1 MLRELALFQLTFVWF
16 KTLMIHDQGLFIHS
30 QEGFDGI
37 ASFTSQC
44 RSEWLDLSRAW
55 MNLQLQVNFIHTHQ
69 SISLW
74 KREADMWKFNFVPL
88 WFWDRLFLYKTLLE
102 LLLKEAEK
110 TGMILGQKIYHL
122 SIFILLIKYLSS
134 KSVLYL
140 PRPLKYINCYSS

>member
-1 MLRELALFQLTFVWF
+1 MSR
-16 KTLMIHDQGLFIHS
+16 S
-30 QEGFDGI
+30 QRTSRIQTEYARLSVFTKDGEG
-37 ASFTSQC
+37 
-44 RSEWLDLSRAW
+44 WYRAW

-140 PRPLKYINCYSS
+140 PRPLKYINCYSP